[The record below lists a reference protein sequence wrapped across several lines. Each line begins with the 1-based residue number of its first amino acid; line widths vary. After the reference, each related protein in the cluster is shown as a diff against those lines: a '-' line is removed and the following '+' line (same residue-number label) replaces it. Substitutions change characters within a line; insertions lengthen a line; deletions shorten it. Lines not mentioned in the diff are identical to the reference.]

1 MFPRM
6 VAVTLSHRVHLWPG
20 LLSVAGSPMGEA
32 SLTIGSDLGFIDRC
46 EDRSRAMSR
55 WSHSIGDGG
64 RRAGSILGILDN
76 TAIAL
81 QIDKDV
87 AFDSPKQASAA
98 KVIERACAVAT
109 EQVQCIPAERRAT
122 CSSRFG
128 LLARRGNAEGSRH
141 T

>member
-1 MFPRM
+1 MRRRSPSGATWVSSTAAKIDPGQCHVGRIQSAT
-6 VAVTLSHRVHLWPG
+6 AVDAP
-20 LLSVAGSPMGEA
+20 
-32 SLTIGSDLGFIDRC
+32 
-46 EDRSRAMSR
+46 
-55 WSHSIGDGG
+55 
-64 RRAGSILGILDN
+64 GSILGILDN